1 MSCDDLPC
9 KFISSSSCTSRLC
22 YVMPQEPVSNRKNFC
37 EGALWL
43 LFPGLLGRVA
53 GDWAEETAEKA
64 GIGESLIETHEALAF
79 ATLGI
84 LRVLL

>member
-1 MSCDDLPC
+1 
-9 KFISSSSCTSRLC
+9 
-22 YVMPQEPVSNRKNFC
+22 MPQEPVLNRKNFHD
-37 EGALWL
+37 GALHL
-43 LFPGLLGRVA
+43 IFPDLLGRVA

-84 LRVLL
+84 LGVLL